1 MERLADL
8 MVAGAPDGLDR
19 VYFTSG
25 GSEAVEAALKI
36 MRQYFIEIGEPERMV
51 FIAWRQSYHGNTPG
65 SLSVGGNEWRRAPFR
80 EIMAETRHVD
90 PCFAYRGQL

>member
-1 MERLADL
+1 
-8 MVAGAPDGLDR
+8 
-19 VYFTSG
+19 
-25 GSEAVEAALKI
+25 

-51 FIAWRQSYHGNTPG
+51 FIARRQSYHGNTLG